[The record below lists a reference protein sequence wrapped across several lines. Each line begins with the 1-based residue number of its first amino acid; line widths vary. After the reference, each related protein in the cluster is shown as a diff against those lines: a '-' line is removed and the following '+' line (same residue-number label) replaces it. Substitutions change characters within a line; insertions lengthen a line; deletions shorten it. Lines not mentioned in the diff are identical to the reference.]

1 MRNNSFASVLT
12 SNDLNRTIE
21 AMNQMVAVLEPDEKS
36 DLTEPSNFIATIA
49 GPEVNPP
56 VGDTDA
62 NRPVGDTPIGP
73 VQREENQREIVLQY
87 LRRKIESVESNSMSE
102 DELAY
107 FFMMWIR
114 ESHGPIEFE
123 NESSMTNFMMLC
135 WHVWKTY
142 TQMV

>member
-1 MRNNSFASVLT
+1 MRNSFASVLT

-36 DLTEPSNFIATIA
+36 NLTEPSNFIATIA
-49 GPEVNPP
+49 DTEVNPP
-56 VGDTDA
+56 VGDTEV
-62 NRPVGDTPIGP
+62 NPPVGDTPIDS

-102 DELAY
+102 DELAC

-123 NESSMTNFMMLC
+123 NEASMTNFMMLC